1 MTTMG
6 SKIPCRGSPDSR
18 MSPIWYLV
26 FENDWLLSDLE
37 SVQTPEH
44 SMSLL
49 PGPVGSHGKMT

>member
-6 SKIPCRGSPDSR
+6 SRIPCRESPGSR

-44 SMSLL
+44 SCLFF
-49 PGPVGSHGKMT
+49 PGLSGPMGK